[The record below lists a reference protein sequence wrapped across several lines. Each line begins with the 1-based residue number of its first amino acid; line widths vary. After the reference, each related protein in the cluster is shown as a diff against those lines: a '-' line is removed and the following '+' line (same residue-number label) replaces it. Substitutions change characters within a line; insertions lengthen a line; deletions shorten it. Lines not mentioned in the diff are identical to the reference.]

1 MYAKK
6 SIPIVLLTFCISI
19 GFSQVP
25 SAQKLDPNMAL
36 KEADSD
42 GVVWFDPRE
51 APFGLTGMEWI
62 KEEGVYRRLPV
73 EPDWAIRKPVDELA
87 NQTAGGQ
94 IRFRTNSRKILVKVE
109 LRERSGMYHMPAT
122 GQSGFDLYVQ
132 DGGIQR
138 YLKTTRF
145 PHDTLQYQVEL
156 FNDDT
161 KQLRSFTLNFPLYNG
176 VESVLVGLEQGADL
190 LAPMPFTLPG
200 KMVIYGTSITQ
211 GGCVSRPGMAYSNI
225 LSRKLDV
232 EFVNLGFSGN
242 GSGEPAL
249 AHLINQIPGTS
260 FIILDYEAN
269 AGKTIINTL
278 GPFVEV
284 LRERHPQTPILIM
297 SKIRY
302 AEAMDGSSAFE
313 SLMSL
318 RDFQKNLVNERN
330 STGDENIYFLDG
342 SMVLGDDYFECT
354 VDGVHPSDLGSQRIA
369 DALLPAVKGILSN
382 K

>member
-1 MYAKK
+1 MNAKK
-6 SIPIVLLTFCISI
+6 TISIVLLTFCISI

-42 GVVWFDPRE
+42 GVVWFDSRE
-51 APFGLTGMEWI
+51 EPFGLTGMEWI
-62 KEEGVYRRLPV
+62 KEDGVYRRLPI
-73 EPDWAIRKPVDELA
+73 EPDWQIPKPVDELA
-87 NQTAGGQ
+87 NHTAGAQ
-94 IRFRTNSRKILVKVE
+94 VRFRTDSRRILVKVK
-109 LRERSGMYHMPAT
+109 LRARSGMYHMPAT

-176 VESVLVGLEQGADL
+176 VESVLVGLEQGVNL

-211 GGCVSRPGMAYSNI
+211 GACVSRPGMVYSNI

-242 GSGEPAL
+242 GRGEPAL

-354 VDGVHPSDLGSQRIA
+354 VDGVHPTDLGSQRIA
-369 DALLPAVKGILSN
+369 DALLPAINEILAN
-382 K
+382 

>member
-1 MYAKK
+1 M
-6 SIPIVLLTFCISI
+6 ILMLTIWVSAA
-19 GFSQVP
+19 GLSQVP

-42 GVVWFDPRE
+42 GIVWFDPRE
-51 APFGLTGMEWI
+51 EPFGLTGMEWI
-62 KEEGVYRRLPV
+62 KEDSVYRRLPKQ
-73 EPDWAIRKPVDELA
+73 PDWQIPKPVDELA
-87 NQTAGGQ
+87 NHTAGAQ
-94 IRFRTNSRKILVKVE
+94 VRLRTDSRRILVKVK
-109 LRERSGMYHMPAT
+109 LRGRSGMYHMPAT

-132 DGGIQR
+132 DRGIQR
-138 YLKTTRF
+138 YLKTTMF

-156 FNDDT
+156 FNDAT

-176 VESVLVGLEQGADL
+176 VESVFVGFEQGAAL
-190 LAPMPFTLPG
+190 LAPLPFVLPG
-200 KMVIYGTSITQ
+200 KIVIYGTSITQ
-211 GGCVSRPGMAYSNI
+211 GGCVSRPGMVYSNI

-242 GSGEPAL
+242 GRGEPAL

-269 AGKTIINTL
+269 AGKTIVNTL
-278 GPFVEV
+278 SPFVEV

-302 AEAMDGSSAFE
+302 ARAMDGSEAYE

-318 RDFQKNLVNERN
+318 RDFQKNLVNDRK
-330 STGDENIYFLDG
+330 TAGDENIYFLDG
-342 SMVLGDDYFECT
+342 SKVLGDDYFECT
-354 VDGVHPSDLGSQRIA
+354 VDGTHPSDLGSQRIA
-369 DALLPAVKGILSN
+369 DALLPAIRDILAN
-382 K
+382 